1 MEATLTRSER
11 FDVMRQIAIQEKD
24 LALQWR
30 GGKGKLLYVKLKK
43 AKTLEARGNNIITPR
58 NIHEISEIK
67 VLKNNR
73 MFNLKVA
80 SEKTTYR
87 RSFSGK
93 YDAPVF
99 YIDTPITK
107 AEYERIFNS
116 K

>member
-1 MEATLTRSER
+1 MEVTLLRQER
-11 FDVMRQIAIQEKD
+11 FDVMREIAIQEKD

-30 GGKGKLLYVKLKK
+30 GGKGQLLYVKLKK
-43 AKTLEARGNNIITPR
+43 AKTLEARVNNIITPK
-58 NIHEISEIK
+58 NIHEVDTIK
-67 VLKNNR
+67 IIRNNR
-73 MFNLKVA
+73 TFNVKVA
-80 SEKTTYR
+80 TEKTTYR

-99 YIDTPITK
+99 YIETPITK